1 MSALAEA
8 QKAFFFLIDFEQEN
22 PIVCPANKAEELG
35 FYFKIKNFKNYKP
48 LLINEKKIP
57 LSFDPVPKRFTAKH
71 IKEL

>member
-35 FYFKIKNFKNYKP
+35 FYFKIKNFKN
-48 LLINEKKIP
+48 
-57 LSFDPVPKRFTAKH
+57 
-71 IKEL
+71 